1 MGMDVRLPIGL
12 LFVVLGGLL
21 AGYGL
26 LVGSPSSE
34 HKAGL
39 FNLNLWWGM
48 LMFLFGL
55 VMLLLAWL
63 GKRRHSPRKNA

>member
-1 MGMDVRLPIGL
+1 MRMDVRLPIGL

-26 LVGSPSSE
+26 VVGSPSAE

-39 FNLNLWWGM
+39 FNLNLWWGLLM
-48 LMFLFGL
+48 LAFGL
-55 VMLLLAWL
+55 GMLLLAWW
-63 GKRRHSPRKNA
+63 GGRHPRRVR